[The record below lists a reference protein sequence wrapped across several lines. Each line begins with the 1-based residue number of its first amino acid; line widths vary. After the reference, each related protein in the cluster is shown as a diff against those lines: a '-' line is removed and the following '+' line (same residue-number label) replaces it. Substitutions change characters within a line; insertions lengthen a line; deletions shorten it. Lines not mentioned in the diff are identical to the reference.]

1 MKNLTVLFTF
11 LFAIQVAFASDNLKK
26 DKLKDAS
33 VTLSHEVYFNTD
45 KYALQ
50 SQEVQYYLRA

>member
-1 MKNLTVLFTF
+1 MRTHIMNIGF
-11 LFAIQVAFASDNLKK
+11 LAHFKVG
-26 DKLKDAS
+26 
-33 VTLSHEVYFNTD
+33 TNTD